1 MLYEIFQTEFYG
13 FYKKSNMF
21 NQGVTNSYSEFTESL
36 IFRESLLKSVT
47 GKCVF
52 SLITGAQYFP
62 ESLTNKRIIRK
73 TTITIST
80 QISTKYILVLFI
92 LGYIN
97 IILTVPGF
105 NFLQLNQSMR
115 FQGLEIG
122 RYNLLS

>member
-13 FYKKSNMF
+13 FYKKSNLF

-47 GKCVF
+47 RKCVF
-52 SLITGAQYFP
+52 SLVTGAQYFP

-80 QISTKYILVLFI
+80 LISTKYILLFFI
-92 LGYIN
+92 LGYI
-97 IILTVPGF
+97 ILKVPGF